1 MGGKRAICCF
11 TLYLRSMDK
20 NKYHNVNI
28 LWFILWIW
36 TFYIIN
42 ISTSVYHILLSLLST
57 HSDNLS
63 NVLLLINLTSVILVK
78 NCLIGLVTCLLA
90 RFFSLRVVWFLIR
103 YKRST
108 ARFSNVADNS
118 SQSSSVTLPQGRI
131 SFIISFFIL
140 FDCSMG
146 WQDLISMRFTQDLIS
161 MRSWRATQAPAMN
174 RGAWE
179 FNLMSVHIY

>member
-1 MGGKRAICCF
+1 MIH
-11 TLYLRSMDK
+11 TLNLNFLHHQYLDFRLP
-20 NKYHNVNI
+20 YPP
-28 LWFILWIW
+28 
-36 TFYIIN
+36 
-42 ISTSVYHILLSLLST
+42 
-57 HSDNLS
+57 
-63 NVLLLINLTSVILVK
+63 
-78 NCLIGLVTCLLA
+78 LLA
-90 RFFSLRVVWFLIR
+90 LDSFWQSFECTPFDQSRLRHTRQKLSDRTCHVPFGKFFFSFRVRWFLIR